1 MAAVS
6 VTINGVIWDKQW
18 RTARP
23 VVLIGEAFLTGLEVG
38 GGPIIPDQPPTS
50 PGSPAFPIWGP
61 PGFRPGAGFPD
72 KPGYP
77 TIPDQPIE
85 PPIDVPPDAPPESIV
100 KPPPADGG
108 WGWSPAYGWG
118 YFPGS
123 GGAGPKK

>member
-38 GGPIIPDQPPTS
+38 GGPIIPE
-50 PGSPAFPIWGP
+50 GGGEHPAFPIWGP
-61 PGFRPGAGFPD
+61 PGYRPGAGFPD

-77 TIPDQPIE
+77 SIPDMPVE
-85 PPIDVPPDAPPESIV
+85 PPTDPGMV
-100 KPPPADGG
+100 KPPPPDGG
-108 WGWSPAYGWG
+108 WGWHPEYGWG
-118 YFPGS
+118 YFPGT
-123 GGAGPKK
+123 GGAGPRK